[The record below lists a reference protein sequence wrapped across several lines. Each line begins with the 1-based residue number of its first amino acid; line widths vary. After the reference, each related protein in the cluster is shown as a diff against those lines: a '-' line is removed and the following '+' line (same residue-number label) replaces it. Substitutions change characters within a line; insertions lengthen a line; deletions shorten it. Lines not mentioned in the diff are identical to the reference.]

1 MLLNGPD
8 RYGVVSRA
16 IHWITALLFF
26 VMLGVGLW
34 MEELLDDSSALGEQ
48 LLFLHQSTGLLVLG
62 LTVLRLLWLIVTPPP
77 PLPETLQAWE
87 ILLARFVRI
96 LMYVLLLAIPVS
108 GYLNLAFDGH
118 DVTFYGLF
126 TIPALVSENHDL
138 HEVFEEVHELLVWSL
153 LFLVLL
159 HIAGALKHRYEL
171 GPGVDVLRRML

>member
-34 MEELLDDSSALGEQ
+34 
-48 LLFLHQSTGLLVLG
+48 TGLLVFG
-62 LTVLRLLWLIVTPPP
+62 LTLFRLLWLVITPPP
-77 PLPETLQAWE
+77 PLPDTLQAWE

-96 LMYVLLLAIPVS
+96 LMYVLLLAIPVA
-108 GYLNLAFDGH
+108 GYLNLAYDGQGA
-118 DVTFYGLF
+118 TFYGLF
-126 TIPALVSENHDL
+126 TIPPLVAENHAL
-138 HEVFEEVHELLVWSL
+138 HEAFEEVHELLVWSL